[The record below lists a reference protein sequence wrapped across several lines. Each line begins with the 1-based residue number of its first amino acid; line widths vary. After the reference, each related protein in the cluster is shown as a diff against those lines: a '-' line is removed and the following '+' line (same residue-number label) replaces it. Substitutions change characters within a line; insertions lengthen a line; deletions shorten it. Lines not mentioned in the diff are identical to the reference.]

1 MGYFQYSVH
10 NIFSFKKATDING
23 DNSCDVNGIPHAYI
37 CYVKCALLQHSNHAV
52 YTEHI
57 SVVIIV
63 GENILSDYN
72 NMRMSTN
79 FILSSA
85 LASQYHR
92 RLTSLGGKK
101 SVWEQIPPS
110 CIQPE
115 VHSRSPEWFNVR
127 PSPERYWPGTES
139 QEAGGA
145 SLSVSLP

>member
-10 NIFSFKKATDING
+10 NIFSFKKTTDING

-37 CYVKCALLQHSNHAV
+37 HYVKCALLQHSHHAEGE

-57 SVVIIV
+57 SVVITL
-63 GENILSDYN
+63 GKNILSDYN

-92 RLTSLGGKK
+92 RLTSLGKKK
-101 SVWEQIPPS
+101 SV
-110 CIQPE
+110 
-115 VHSRSPEWFNVR
+115 
-127 PSPERYWPGTES
+127 
-139 QEAGGA
+139 
-145 SLSVSLP
+145 